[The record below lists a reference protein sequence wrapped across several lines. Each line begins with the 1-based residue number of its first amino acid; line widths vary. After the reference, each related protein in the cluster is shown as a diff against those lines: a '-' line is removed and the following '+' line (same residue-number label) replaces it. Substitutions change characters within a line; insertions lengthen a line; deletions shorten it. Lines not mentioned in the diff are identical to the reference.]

1 MTKKD
6 NAKRIKKEKYH
17 TEEEMEMT
25 QFIKI
30 LAILVILVLGVY
42 FFTRIFVTKDLFK
55 KDESSSVATKGEYN
69 YNATLI
75 GNMFNRPEKEY
86 YVMIYDTEN
95 INAVYYSGL
104 ISNYSND
111 NNKDKALPIYF
122 ADLNNGLNKKYVTED
137 EKLINVNTTDF
148 DKFKVGELALIKI
161 TNGKIA
167 KSLTAEDEIAK
178 ELEIKKDSNN

>member
-1 MTKKD
+1 MAKNN

-30 LAILVILVLGVY
+30 LVVLVILVLGVY
-42 FFTRIFVTKDLFK
+42 FFTRIFVTKDLFG
-55 KDESSSVATKGEYN
+55 KDDSSSVTTKGEYN

-75 GNMFNRPEKEY
+75 GNMFNRPEKDY

-104 ISNYSND
+104 ISNYSNGT
-111 NNKDKALPIYF
+111 NKDKALPIYF

-137 EKLINVNTTDF
+137 KNLVNVNTTDF
-148 DKFKVGELALIKI
+148 DKFKVGELALIKVS
-161 TNGKIA
+161 NGKIA
-167 KSLTAEDEIAK
+167 KSLTNEDEIAK
-178 ELEIKKDSNN
+178 ELDNKQESNK